1 MKIIIIV
8 TTNHEN
14 MALMKRG
21 KQYLCVVHHSFVN
34 IFANVKNPVRKEGS
48 ILLATVSKWQIWGRG
63 KFRILKVKELEVA
76 QLVSELEL
84 MSSDALS
91 NGLSIAPSTS
101 DPVQIPIALIICNSL
116 LTVKCT
122 FTDICS
128 TRQLNSKTCLIIE
141 NPTMSYI

>member
-1 MKIIIIV
+1 M
-8 TTNHEN
+8 
-14 MALMKRG
+14 
-21 KQYLCVVHHSFVN
+21 
-34 IFANVKNPVRKEGS
+34 
-48 ILLATVSKWQIWGRG
+48 
-63 KFRILKVKELEVA
+63 A

>member
-48 ILLATVSKWQIWGRG
+48 ILLEQFLNG
-63 KFRILKVKELEVA
+63 K
-76 QLVSELEL
+76 SEAE
-84 MSSDALS
+84 
-91 NGLSIAPSTS
+91 G
-101 DPVQIPIALIICNSL
+101 NSE
-116 LTVKCT
+116 
-122 FTDICS
+122 S
-128 TRQLNSKTCLIIE
+128 
-141 NPTMSYI
+141 